1 MKANVILLAT
11 LLLAACGHGNDSKPM
26 LDKERQTLEQAKK
39 IDAQQLQQADKQK
52 QEAEKQSQ

>member
-11 LLLAACGHGNDSKPM
+11 LLLAACGQGNDSKPM

>member
-11 LLLAACGHGNDSKPM
+11 LLLAACGQGNDSKPM
-26 LDKERQTLEQAKK
+26 LDKERQTLDQAKK
-39 IDAQQLQQADKQK
+39 LDAQQLQQADKQK

>member
-1 MKANVILLAT
+1 MKASLILLAT
-11 LLLAACGHGNDSKPM
+11 LLLAACGQGNDSKPM

>member
-11 LLLAACGHGNDSKPM
+11 LLLAACGQGHDSKPM
-26 LDKERQTLEQAKK
+26 LDKERQTLDQAKK
-39 IDAQQLQQADKQK
+39 LDAQQLQQADKQK